1 MALWV
6 GGAEQQA
13 CVSATAPYCAG
24 CRRRIMF
31 LAEAVGIAWV
41 VGWFLLYTI
50 VILSAIYTAI
60 YLIFK
65 IIDFIRKELE

>member
-1 MALWV
+1 
-6 GGAEQQA
+6 
-13 CVSATAPYCAG
+13 
-24 CRRRIMF
+24 MF